1 MDDGKVRQEIKSL
14 LEGGLKTEAVPRAD
28 TPEQVE
34 AISARLRAAR
44 SLKEKLVSAGF
55 ELQAF
60 EEGGIEQECQSCVRF
75 AVHRKFCEVPEL
87 LLPVE
92 PEWSCRLWRL

>member
-1 MDDGKVRQEIKSL
+1 MDDDKARQEIKTL

-34 AISARLRAAR
+34 EISARLRTAS
-44 SLKEKLVSAGF
+44 SLKDRLVIAGF
-55 ELQAF
+55 ELQLF
-60 EEGGIEQECQSCVRF
+60 EEGGIEQDCQSCVRF

>member
-1 MDDGKVRQEIKSL
+1 MDDGKSRQEIKSL
-14 LEGGLKTEAVPRAD
+14 LEAGLKTEAEPRAD
-28 TPEQVE
+28 SAEQVE

-44 SLKEKLVSAGF
+44 DLKEKLVIAGF
-55 ELQAF
+55 EDHSFQAD
-60 EEGGIEQECQSCVRF
+60 GIEQDCKSCVRF
-75 AVHRKFCEVPEL
+75 LVHRRFCEVPEL

>member
-1 MDDGKVRQEIKSL
+1 MDEGKVRQEIKAIL
-14 LEGGLKTEAVPRAD
+14 QGGLKTEAMPRAD

-44 SLKEKLVSAGF
+44 DVKEKLVIAGF
-55 ELQAF
+55 ELQPFAA
-60 EEGGIEQECQSCVRF
+60 GGVEQDCQSCVRF
-75 AVHRKFCEVPEL
+75 LVHRKFCEVGEL
-87 LLPVE
+87 MLPVE